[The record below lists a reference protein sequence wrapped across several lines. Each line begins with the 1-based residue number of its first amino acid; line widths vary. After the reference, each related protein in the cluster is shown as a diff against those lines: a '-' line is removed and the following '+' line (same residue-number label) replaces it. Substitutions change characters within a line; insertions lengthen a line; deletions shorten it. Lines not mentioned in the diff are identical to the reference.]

1 MKERAI
7 RLSSLAW
14 LVVAAA
20 GCGWSSGHETEQV
33 GLGSGTPLT
42 PRAGTVV
49 ADGCVLDTWQRATL
63 ASPAAKKVLREVVL
77 LCLVPRLDGTV
88 GPRDP
93 SATGALAD
101 LVTSLHGDSYR
112 VLFGISFTD
121 ETGQRYDGGQT
132 RAFLANPAWREQ
144 LATSLV
150 PLAAL
155 ADGVAVDIQKVPSD
169 ATADV
174 TALFARLAPVLHPA
188 RRLDAFVP
196 PSVATPS
203 DLPGGDPFSRKALA
217 PYVDRMRVMTL
228 DYSDSAPGP
237 TIDPGWAVDAVRHTK
252 ASSPNVDIAYPLYG
266 TDFGPHG
273 TRSVTYQ
280 EARAVAD
287 ENGLVFQR
295 GPTGAPWFDYGG
307 VDGAPHALWF
317 DDAESTGRALGAWT
331 PDVLPLDVGVL
342 FYGLGA
348 EDPTL
353 FPRLAERLP

>member
-1 MKERAI
+1 MK
-7 RLSSLAW
+7 RLTVSAMGF
-14 LVVAAA
+14 LVFAAA
-20 GCGWSSGHETEQV
+20 GCGWSSGHESEQI
-33 GLGSGTPLT
+33 GLGAPTLLT
-42 PRAGTVV
+42 PRTGTVV

-63 ASPAAKKVLREVVL
+63 ASPAAKKILREVVL

-93 SATGALAD
+93 SATGALGAVVTD
-101 LVTSLHGDSYR
+101 LRGDGYR
-112 VLFGISFTD
+112 VLFGVSFTD

-144 LATSLV
+144 LATTVV
-150 PLAAL
+150 PLVAL
-155 ADGVAVDIQKVPSD
+155 ADGVAVDIQKVPSE
-169 ATADV
+169 ASGDV
-174 TALFARLAPVLHPA
+174 TALFARLASAVRPGK
-188 RRLDAFVP
+188 RLDAFVP

-203 DLPGGDPFSRKALA
+203 DLPGGDPFSRSALA

-228 DYSDSAPGP
+228 DYSDSGPGP

-252 ASSPNVDIAYPLYG
+252 ATFSNVDIAYPLYG

-280 EARAVAD
+280 EARAVSD
-287 ENGLVFQR
+287 ESGSPFAR
-295 GPTGAPWFDYGG
+295 GPTGAPWFGYVGN
-307 VDGAPHALWF
+307 DGAPHEMWF

-331 PDVLPLDVGVL
+331 PDVLPTDVGVL
-342 FYGLGA
+342 YYGLGA

-353 FPRLAERLP
+353 WERIAERLP